1 MHSEMSLNDMNRFI
15 LNKQDN
21 ATLPSIFESS
31 NLINYFP
38 STVTYII
45 LINKFNDDQ
54 IKTRINHEE
63 LVLWMM

>member
-1 MHSEMSLNDMNRFI
+1 MRSEMSLNDMNRFI

-21 ATLPSIFESS
+21 AILPSIFKSS
-31 NLINYFP
+31 NLTNYFP

-45 LINKFNDDQ
+45 LVDKFNDDQ